1 VTGSL
6 GRLVRASALAAV
18 PLFAA
23 CSGGSG
29 GTSAPPAAGVTAG
42 VTAEELMREV
52 RVLAHDSMEGRRI
65 GTPGGARARRYLAGA
80 FERTGLERFGER
92 FDHPFSVPGGPDST
106 MLGGGNVIGIVRGTA
121 SPERYIV
128 VSAHYDHLGVRDGVV
143 FNGADDNASGT
154 SALLAMARQ
163 LVRARPAHSVI
174 FVALDGEEGPGA
186 GVRTFIANPPVPLAA
201 IALNVNLDMV
211 GRNDANVLWA
221 AGAHHYPFLRPYLD
235 SVAARAPLTLKQGH
249 DRPNVAS
256 EQDWTFS
263 SDHGA
268 FHRSGIPFV
277 YFGEEDHPDYHKPTD
292 DPEGIIPAFHVS
304 AVTTVLDA
312 IRTFD
317 RNLGAIAAARAA
329 TPAARPAPGGS

>member
-1 VTGSL
+1 VA
-6 GRLVRASALAAV
+6 VAA
-18 PLFAA
+18 PFLFA
-23 CSGGSG
+23 CSGGG
-29 GTSAPPAAGVTAG
+29 SAPASPPSAAPTTSGPAAVATT

-65 GTPGGARARRYLAGA
+65 GTPGGARARHYLAGA
-80 FERTGLERFGER
+80 FERSGMERLGER
-92 FDHPFSVPGGPDST
+92 YDHPFSFVREGDGARLD
-106 MLGGGNVIGIVRGTA
+106 GGNVMGVVRGRTN
-121 SPERYIV
+121 PDRYIV
-128 VSAHYDHLGVRDGVV
+128 VSAHYDHLGVRDGAV
-143 FNGADDNASGT
+143 FNGADDNASGV

-163 LVRARPAHSVI
+163 LVRERPAHSVI

-186 GVRTFIANPPVPLAA
+186 GARTFVSSPPVPAA
-201 IALNVNLDMV
+201 SIVLNVNLDMV

-235 SVAARAPLTLKQGH
+235 TVASRAPLTLKQGH
-249 DRPNVAS
+249 DRAGAA

-277 YFGEEDHPDYHKPTD
+277 YFGEEDHPDYHKSTD
-292 DPEGIIPAFHVS
+292 DPEGLIPAFHVS

-312 IRTFD
+312 VRTFD
-317 RNLGAIAAARAA
+317 RNLAAIAEARAA
-329 TPAARPAPGGS
+329 APAPAQPAPGSN